1 MTLLAAG
8 TWPTVIRRAITL
20 RDQGC
25 VFPACD
31 RPARWSDLHHIQF
44 WVDGGPTSVA
54 NGAVLCGFHHTLI
67 HQGDWTVRM
76 AKDGHPEVIPP
87 TWIDPDQCPR
97 RNTRL

>member
-31 RPARWSDLHHIQF
+31 RPARWSDLHHI
-44 WVDGGPTSVA
+44 
-54 NGAVLCGFHHTLI
+54 HTWA
-67 HQGDWTVRM
+67 D
-76 AKDGHPEVIPP
+76 D
-87 TWIDPDQCPR
+87 
-97 RNTRL
+97 